1 MRRTLVVVGLLVIAA
16 ACGGG
21 TEVDNSASRTT
32 QTGPTGEQTPIVM
45 PDTTAGEAGPTNS
58 PSTTPPPTDLPDSDY
73 PDVIVADLAGENVN
87 LRTLALE
94 EKPVLLWFWA
104 PH

>member
-1 MRRTLVVVGLLVIAA
+1 MRHTTTLLIGLTLVAA

-21 TEVDNSASRTT
+21 SATATT
-32 QTGPTGEQTPIVM
+32 AAGGTGEQTPIVM
-45 PDTTAGEAGPTNS
+45 PDTTVGSGGNPTNAAPDT
-58 PSTTPPPTDLPDSDY
+58 PSDLPDSDY
-73 PDVIVADLAGENVN
+73 PDIVVKDLAGPDIN

-94 EKPVLLWFWA
+94 PQPVLLWFWA

>member
-1 MRRTLVVVGLLVIAA
+1 MRRKILFVALALVAA

-21 TEVDNSASRTT
+21 TVADAPASHTI
-32 QTGPTGEQTPIVM
+32 QTGATGEQTPIVR
-45 PDTTAGEAGPTNS
+45 PGTTAGQAGPTD
-58 PSTTPPPTDLPDSDY
+58 PAPAPPADLPDSDY
-73 PDVIVADLAGENVN
+73 PDVVVADLAGGSVN

-94 EKPVLLWFWA
+94 SQPVLLWFWA